1 MFYQVTAE
9 RIVTSFLFALL
20 LRPFILHVAPVSGP
34 NHSSKQIRE
43 NAAIDPYGLRVK
55 VEFVVPVEKGKGK
68 KKKSSV
74 KKSQQQSAPRKLVSA
89 HILTSDRAHRR
100 RLGAEVTSRSESF
113 SPLNAP

>member
-68 KKKSSV
+68 KKKIKREEIPAAV
-74 KKSQQQSAPRKLVSA
+74 GSQKARVRS
-89 HILTSDRAHRR
+89 HSD
-100 RLGAEVTSRSESF
+100 F
-113 SPLNAP
+113 

>member
-34 NHSSKQIRE
+34 NHGSKQIRE

-55 VEFVVPVEKGKGK
+55 VEFVIPVEKEKEK
-68 KKKSSV
+68 KNKIKREEIPAAV
-74 KKSQQQSAPRKLVSA
+74 GSQKARVRSHSDFWPSAPSKA
-89 HILTSDRAHRR
+89 
-100 RLGAEVTSRSESF
+100 GSRSDVTLWKF
-113 SPLNAP
+113 

>member
-55 VEFVVPVEKGKGK
+55 VEFVIPVEKEKEK
-68 KKKSSV
+68 KKNQAWRNPSSSRLPESSCPLTFWLLTERTV
-74 KKSQQQSAPRKLVSA
+74 EGWEQKWRHALKVLV
-89 HILTSDRAHRR
+89 L
-100 RLGAEVTSRSESF
+100 
-113 SPLNAP
+113 

>member
-43 NAAIDPYGLRVK
+43 NAAIDPYGLRLK
-55 VEFVVPVEKGKGK
+55 VEFVLPVRERKKGKRK
-68 KKKSSV
+68 KKKKLPAAAV
-74 KKSQQQSAPRKLVSA
+74 GSQKA
-89 HILTSDRAHRR
+89 
-100 RLGAEVTSRSESF
+100 
-113 SPLNAP
+113 